1 MLEGVRLGDAIDLEA
16 VVAVVPTN
24 GRDDGRQWGTRCNRS
39 KLIDDVLVGL
49 VGRESRHGGRR
60 RGAGDAVAQESA
72 RVVVLL
78 IPALHAGQEAAV
90 QVEVVVAVRVQDVL
104 LTRVEARPRRQHR
117 LGRRGHSSE
126 GGAED
131 VVEHAEGGE
140 VLEKRGAH
148 ELG

>member
-16 VVAVVPTN
+16 VVAVEGWCSRPT
-24 GRDDGRQWGTRCNRS
+24 RRRNRS

-78 IPALHAGQEAAV
+78 IPALCMRAKK
-90 QVEVVVAVRVQDVL
+90 
-104 LTRVEARPRRQHR
+104 PPSR
-117 LGRRGHSSE
+117 LKSW
-126 GGAED
+126 
-131 VVEHAEGGE
+131 
-140 VLEKRGAH
+140 
-148 ELG
+148 